1 MRIFQFRGQ
10 LMAAL
15 LAFLTTMS
23 GHLQAETLLRFASWA
38 PPSHPQNRVVIP
50 TWAQWVQEATEGRV
64 RVVVDYDLG
73 HPKTMFDIVEDGVAD
88 ASWSY
93 HGYVPG
99 RFILPMAAE
108 LPGMNADTEAASIA
122 LWRTYN
128 RDFITA
134 GEFSGLTLLG
144 LFTHGPG
151 QLHTRK
157 PITSWD
163 QLKGMKI
170 RVGGGIQSRLGERLE
185 IAPVSAPATKV
196 YEMMQQ
202 GVIDGVF
209 LTLSDQKGL
218 RLFEVAPYVTVVP
231 NGMYSGTFSMFI
243 NPDFLASLDPRD
255 AQAIMAVSGER
266 LSAMAGRAWA
276 LGCCRPGKT
285 GDSPEGRGAGQHV
298 GGRCP
303 HDSGLSRS
311 DSGHGWR
318 VGSAGCRKGGRCPRR
333 PAQAAD
339 KRTQTICQQVT
350 LAPIPADFCSAGLH
364 RPRRNGCLQP
374 PSGNG
379 QTECKQLVL
388 AGNVKPTVSSLA
400 IGQHTL
406 SLDAQIQRDAIGAHP
421 QQDTGAH
428 LLFPLTQ
435 GRLHPVQTLNQ
446 HLDLSLPRHKAGQ

>member
-276 LGCCRPGKT
+276 AADR
-285 GDSPEGRGAGQHV
+285 EGLETALKAGVQVNMLAEDAPMTRAFHDLIQGMDDGWVQQAAEKGVDARGA
-298 GGRCP
+298 
-303 HDSGLSRS
+303 
-311 DSGHGWR
+311 
-318 VGSAGCRKGGRCPRR
+318 
-333 PAQAAD
+333 
-339 KRTQTICQQVT
+339 
-350 LAPIPADFCSAGLH
+350 LH
-364 RPRRNGCLQP
+364 RLRTTAR
-374 PSGNG
+374 
-379 QTECKQLVL
+379 E
-388 AGNVKPTVSSLA
+388 
-400 IGQHTL
+400 L
-406 SLDAQIQRDAIGAHP
+406 SASKSR
-421 QQDTGAH
+421 
-428 LLFPLTQ
+428 
-435 GRLHPVQTLNQ
+435 
-446 HLDLSLPRHKAGQ
+446 